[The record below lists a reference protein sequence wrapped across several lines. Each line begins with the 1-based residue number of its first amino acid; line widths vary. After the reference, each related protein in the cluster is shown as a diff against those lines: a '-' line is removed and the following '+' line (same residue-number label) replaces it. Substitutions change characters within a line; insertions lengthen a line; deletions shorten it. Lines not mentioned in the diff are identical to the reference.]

1 MKKVFEIINFIGK
14 DVPGYL
20 SVPMP
25 CSCNANIHSKSGLKN
40 KQNHKKCFKNGKF
53 YLQSNVLF
61 NCSSMAKLY
70 EKFFFF

>member
-1 MKKVFEIINFIGK
+1 MKKVFEIINFIRK

-40 KQNHKKCFKNGKF
+40 KQNYKNASKMESF
-53 YLQSNVLF
+53 ICNRMFCLIVLP
-61 NCSSMAKLY
+61 
-70 EKFFFF
+70 

>member
-1 MKKVFEIINFIGK
+1 MKKVFEIINFIRK

-40 KQNHKKCFKNGKF
+40 KKTTKM
-53 YLQSNVLF
+53 LQKWKVLF
-61 NCSSMAKLY
+61 AIEC
-70 EKFFFF
+70 FV